1 MSLNTV
7 QGDGISL
14 GIEGR
19 YQEFTG
25 SVQSAEGLH
34 GWLTMLFPPRRIR

>member
-1 MSLNTV
+1 MYLNAV

-14 GIEGR
+14 CTEGR

-25 SVQSAEGLH
+25 RVKSAEGLH
-34 GWLTMLFPPRRIR
+34 GWLTMLFPPLRIR